1 MVFPAWEIFK
11 QDRLSVQAV
20 CQINAYLPS
29 VGDRLNTAAR
39 NVFLDSDSSPVE
51 FCKCEAAERLV
62 VAAFLIPQDT
72 DGHGFP

>member
-39 NVFLDSDSSPVE
+39 NVFLDSDYSPVE
-51 FCKCEAAERLV
+51 FCK
-62 VAAFLIPQDT
+62 
-72 DGHGFP
+72 